1 MKYKKIESS
10 NYNLHLIE
18 TDKFKTITV
27 KVNFKRELL
36 KEEITKRNLLVNIL
50 LEGSKNY
57 PSRRLLEIKTEELYD
72 IGYRIMNY
80 ASGKCSVM
88 SFEMT
93 FINPTYTEDIMYDE
107 SFKFINELIFQPY
120 IEDNKFISKNYTLA
134 CNISNDYFDTL
145 KEDTNS
151 YSQMRM
157 LEEMNE
163 KYVSY
168 RSCGYK
174 EDIKNINEKDLYEY
188 YKDVINNDIVDIFII
203 GNIDEENAKKL
214 VDKYLPF
221 KTNSRKKLD
230 HFYKRDSIN
239 DEVKSVND
247 KINKEQSTLVLGL
260 RYDNLDFFDSRYTL
274 MVYNY
279 ILGGSTE
286 SNLFKTVREEN
297 SLCYYITSQSQPILN
312 IGLIRSGI
320 NVDDYD
326 RVISLIYQE
335 LENMKKGKFDDSK
348 IENAKVTYI
357 NGLQELE
364 DNQDSI
370 ISLYE
375 GIEYLDSDS
384 IENRIK
390 NIKKVTHDDIVRV
403 ANMVHLNVIYLLEGI
418 LENEER

>member
-1 MKYKKIESS
+1 MKYNKIENS

-27 KVNFKRELL
+27 KVNFKREFF

-50 LEGSKNY
+50 LEGTKNY
-57 PSRRLLEIKTEELYD
+57 SSRRILEIKTEELYD

-80 ASGKCSVM
+80 ASGKCSIM

-107 SFKFINELIFQPY
+107 SFKFINELIFNPC
-120 IEDNKFISKNYTLA
+120 IDNNKFNSKNYKLA

-145 KEDTNS
+145 KEDTNL

-157 LEEMNE
+157 LEEMDE
-163 KYVSY
+163 EYISY

-174 EDIKNINEKDLYEY
+174 EDLKDINEEKLYEY
-188 YKDVINNDIVDIFII
+188 YKELIDNDIVDVFVI
-203 GNIDEENAKKL
+203 GNISKDKAIDL
-214 VDKYLPF
+214 VSKYLPF
-221 KTNSRKKLD
+221 KTNNRKKLE
-230 HFYKRDSIN
+230 HFYKRDKVT
-239 DEVKSVND
+239 DEIKFVSD

-260 RYDNLDFFDSRYTL
+260 RYDNLTDYDARYTM

-320 NVDDYD
+320 NANDYD
-326 RVISLIYQE
+326 KVIALIHQE
-335 LENMKKGKFDDSK
+335 LENMKKGNFDDSK
-348 IENAKVTYI
+348 IENAKTIYI
-357 NGLQELE
+357 NGLTELE
-364 DNQDSI
+364 DNQDSV

-375 GIEYLDSDS
+375 GIEYLNSDT
-384 IENRIK
+384 INNRIK
-390 NIKKVTHDDIVRV
+390 NINKVTREDVIRV
-403 ANMVHLNVIYLLEGI
+403 ANMIHLNVIYLLEGI
-418 LENEER
+418 LENEEK

>member
-1 MKYKKIESS
+1 MKYNKIENS

-18 TDKFKTITV
+18 TDKFKTVTV
-27 KVNFKRELL
+27 KVNFKREYL

-57 PSRRLLEIKTEELYD
+57 PSRRLLEIKTEDLYD
-72 IGYRIMNY
+72 LGYRIMNY
-80 ASGKCSVM
+80 ASGKCSIM

-93 FINPTYTEDIMYDE
+93 FINPSYTEDIMFDE
-107 SFKFINELIFQPY
+107 SFKFINELIFNPY
-120 IEDNKFISKNYTLA
+120 IDDNKFTKKNYKLA

-163 KYVSY
+163 KYISY
-168 RSCGYK
+168 RSCGYR
-174 EDIKNINEKDLYEY
+174 EDLKNINEQNLYEY
-188 YKDVINNDIVDIFII
+188 YKDMIANDIVDIFII
-203 GNIDEENAKKL
+203 GNISKEKAIDL
-214 VDKYLPF
+214 VSKYLPF
-221 KTNSRKKLD
+221 KTNKKINLE
-230 HFYKRDSIN
+230 HFYKRDEVT
-239 DEVKSVND
+239 DEIKSVSE

-260 RYDNLDFFDSRYTL
+260 RYDNLTEYDARYTM

-320 NVDDYD
+320 NADDYD
-326 RVISLIYQE
+326 KVIALIYHE
-335 LENMKKGKFDDSK
+335 LENMKKGNFDDSK
-348 IENAKVTYI
+348 IENAKTTYI
-357 NGLQELE
+357 NGLTELE
-364 DNQDSI
+364 DNQDSV

-375 GIEYLDSDS
+375 GMEYLNSDT
-384 IENRIK
+384 IDNRIK
-390 NIKKVTHDDIVRV
+390 NIKKVTRDDVIRV

-418 LENEER
+418 LENEEK

>member
-1 MKYKKIESS
+1 MKYKRIENS

-27 KVNFKRELL
+27 KVNFKREFL

-57 PSRRLLEIKTEELYD
+57 PRRRLLEIKTEELYD

-80 ASGKCSVM
+80 ASGKCSIM

-93 FINPTYTEDIMYDE
+93 FINPSYTEDIMYDE
-107 SFKFINELIFQPY
+107 SFKFINELIFNPY
-120 IEDNKFISKNYTLA
+120 IDNNKFNSKNYKLA

-157 LEEMNE
+157 LEEMDE
-163 KYVSY
+163 EYISY
-168 RSCGYK
+168 RGCGYK
-174 EDIKNINEKDLYEY
+174 EDLKDINEANLYEC
-188 YKDVINNDIVDIFII
+188 YKDIIDNDIVDIFVI
-203 GNIDEENAKKL
+203 GNISKDKAIDL
-214 VDKYLPF
+214 VSKYLPF
-221 KTNSRKKLD
+221 KTNKRKDLE
-230 HFYKRDSIN
+230 HFYKRDKVL
-239 DEVKSVND
+239 DTVKCAND

-260 RYDNLDFFDSRYTL
+260 RYDNLTNYDARYTL

-297 SLCYYITSQSQPILN
+297 SLCYYITSQSQPLLN

-320 NVDDYD
+320 NADDYD
-326 RVISLIYQE
+326 RVVALIYQE
-335 LENMKKGKFDDSK
+335 LENMKKGNFDDAK
-348 IENAKVTYI
+348 IENAKVIYI
-357 NGLQELE
+357 NGLTELE

-375 GIEYLDSDS
+375 GIEYLNSDT
-384 IENRIK
+384 IDNRIK
-390 NIKKVTHDDIVRV
+390 NINKVTRDDVIRV

-418 LENEER
+418 LENEEK

>member
-1 MKYKKIESS
+1 MKYKKIEAS

-18 TDKFKTITV
+18 TDKFKTVTV

-36 KEEITKRNLLVNIL
+36 KEEITKRNLLVNVL
-50 LEGSKNY
+50 LEGTKNY

-80 ASGKCSVM
+80 ASGKCSIM

-93 FINPTYTEDIMYDE
+93 FINPKYTEDTMYDE
-107 SFKFINELIFQPY
+107 SFKFINELIFNPC
-120 IEDNKFISKNYTLA
+120 IEDNKFKSKSFKLS
-134 CNISNDYFDTL
+134 CNISEDYLSTL

-157 LEEMNE
+157 LEEMDE
-163 KYVSY
+163 EYVSY

-174 EDIKNINEKDLYEY
+174 EDINKTNEEDLYNY
-188 YKDVINNDIVDIFII
+188 YKDIINNDIVDIFII
-203 GNIDEENAKKL
+203 GDIDSENATKL
-214 VDKYLPF
+214 VDKYLSF
-221 KTNSRKKLD
+221 KTNRKDKLD
-230 HFYKRDSIN
+230 HFFKRENVN
-239 DEVKSVND
+239 DEVKVKIE

-260 RYDNLDFFDSRYTL
+260 RFDNLDKFYARYVL
-274 MVYNY
+274 LIYNY

-286 SNLFKTVREEN
+286 SNLFKTVREDN

-320 NVDDYD
+320 NADDYD
-326 RVISLIYQE
+326 KVISLIYQE
-335 LENMKKGKFDDSK
+335 LENIKNGNFDDSK
-348 IENAKVTYI
+348 IENAKITYI
-357 NGLQELE
+357 NSLKELE

-375 GIEYLDSDS
+375 GMEYLNSDT
-384 IENRIK
+384 IEDRIK
-390 NIKKVTHDDIVRV
+390 EINKVTHDDIVNV
-403 ANMVHLNVIYLLEGI
+403 AKKVHLNVIYLLEGTM
-418 LENEER
+418 ENEEK

>member
-1 MKYKKIESS
+1 MKYKRIENS

-27 KVNFKRELL
+27 KVNFKREFL

-57 PSRRLLEIKTEELYD
+57 PRRRLLEIKTEELYD

-80 ASGKCSVM
+80 ASGKCSIM

-93 FINPTYTEDIMYDE
+93 FINPSYTEDIMYDE
-107 SFKFINELIFQPY
+107 SFKFINELIFNPY
-120 IEDNKFISKNYTLA
+120 IDNNKFNSKNYKLA

-157 LEEMNE
+157 LEEMDE
-163 KYVSY
+163 EYISY
-168 RSCGYK
+168 RGCGYK
-174 EDIKNINEKDLYEY
+174 EDLKDINEANLYEC
-188 YKDVINNDIVDIFII
+188 YKDIIDNDIVDIFVI
-203 GNIDEENAKKL
+203 GNISKDKAIDL
-214 VDKYLPF
+214 VSKYLPF
-221 KTNSRKKLD
+221 KTNKRKDLE
-230 HFYKRDSIN
+230 HFYKRDKVL
-239 DEVKSVND
+239 DTVKCAND

-260 RYDNLDFFDSRYTL
+260 RYDNLTNYDARYTL

-297 SLCYYITSQSQPILN
+297 SLCYYITSQSQPLLN

-320 NVDDYD
+320 NADDYD
-326 RVISLIYQE
+326 RVVALIYQE
-335 LENMKKGKFDDSK
+335 LENMKKGNFDDAK

-357 NGLQELE
+357 NGLTELE

-375 GIEYLDSDS
+375 GIEYLNSDT
-384 IENRIK
+384 IDNRIK
-390 NIKKVTHDDIVRV
+390 NINKVTRDDVIRV

-418 LENEER
+418 LENEEK